1 MNLFDLHCD
10 TLYRAVTEN
19 IPLDDKSMQV
29 SQILG
34 GDNKR
39 LQCYAIWIPDE
50 YTPEKAEQTF

>member
-10 TLYRAVTEN
+10 TLFRAVTEN

-50 YTPEKAEQTF
+50 YTPEKAW